1 MDESMALQ
9 WINSLQELFPDRLFV
24 SISRMGIPNEEKVNQ
39 LTIELSTNF
48 KIPIVAVNNPIFI
61 EKDDFLSLDARVC
74 IDQGTMMDDE
84 RRAKDYTPEQYFKS
98 SDEMADLFAD
108 IPEALSNT
116 IAIAEMCVISDLKT
130 LIMSYQTLKHLKIYP
145 LTSIWSNRQ
154 MLV

>member
-1 MDESMALQ
+1 MDESRALK
-9 WINSLQELFPDRLFV
+9 WINGLQELFPDRLFV

-116 IAIAEMCVISDLKT
+116 IAIAEMCNFGFENTDHVLPDFETPKV
-130 LIMSYQTLKHLKIYP
+130 YP